1 VRDALGRP
9 GPSLVE
15 VLIDPDVNAW
25 TFPLFQ
31 QFEVEE

>member
-1 VRDALGRP
+1 MVRP
-9 GPSLVE
+9 GPFLVE
-15 VLIDPDVNAW
+15 VVIDPDVNAW